1 MTRVYLAVMA
11 VAATVMFA
19 LAARA
24 EGKPTVAP
32 APVVQASSAG
42 VVNLNEASSEELERL
57 PGIGPA
63 KAKLIVEHRHA
74 HPFRKVD
81 ELTKVKGIGRKTFGK
96 LRPYITIFGPTT
108 LRTDVRSN

>member
-1 MTRVYLAVMA
+1 MA
-11 VAATVMFA
+11 VLAAAATMMIA

-24 EGKPTVAP
+24 EGKPVMASPPAVAP
-32 APVVQASSAG
+32 ASSAG
-42 VVNLNEASSEELERL
+42 VVNLNEASADELERL